1 MSVHARVAR
10 WERPEGAPRPPPGP
24 SGRYAIYP
32 VSPAEVMELAAYDR
46 PRWGANR
53 LPELAALMGARPHQ
67 SFVAV
72 DRATKAFAGLCFA
85 RGDGIG
91 PLMADAPEA
100 AAWLL
105 HAIELA
111 GAAPRIHVFE
121 ENPAAARV
129 VADAG
134 YARRGAGEGR
144 AVPAAVVAASV
155 YGL

>member
-1 MSVHARVAR
+1 MSLRVTL
-10 WERPEGAPRPPPGP
+10 WERPPGAARPPPGP
-24 SGRYAIYP
+24 SGAYAIYP

-72 DRATKAFAGLCFA
+72 DRTTKAFAGFA
-85 RGDGIG
+85 FAHADGIG

-105 HAIELA
+105 HAIERA
-111 GAAPRIHVFE
+111 GAFPRVGAPE
-121 ENPAAARV
+121 AN
-129 VADAG
+129 ADAVRVLEAAG
-134 YARRGAGEGR
+134 YVRVGA
-144 AVPAAVVAASV
+144 PTTMDVAPERSGCVFA
-155 YGL
+155 L